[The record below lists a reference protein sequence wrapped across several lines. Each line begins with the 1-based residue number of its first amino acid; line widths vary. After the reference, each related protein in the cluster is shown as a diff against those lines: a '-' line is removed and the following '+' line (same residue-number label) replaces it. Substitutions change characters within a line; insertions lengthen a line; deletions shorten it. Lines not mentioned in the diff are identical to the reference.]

1 MDPLHELT
9 ELAVRQRFTMMVN
22 RYEIRTVRPDGS
34 DGDLIALAQQ
44 KRLAFKEQVT
54 FYADEGRSRPVFG
67 FKARRR
73 IDLGAT
79 YDVTG
84 ADGEVIGSFRKDFG
98 RSLLRST
105 WHLQQ
110 GDLPEVTGQERNAGV
125 ALVRRGW
132 EFVPF
137 LSALPFAW
145 PYHFDFVAPDGSPVM
160 SVERRMSLRDSYRVR
175 IAAPALDRRLA
186 AAMAVALDALQS
198 R

>member
-1 MDPLHELT
+1 MDPLQGET
-9 ELAVRQRFTMMVN
+9 ELVVRQRFTMMVN
-22 RYEIRTVRPDGS
+22 RYEIRRARADGAP
-34 DGDLIALAQQ
+34 GELVALAQQ

-54 FYADEGRSRPVFG
+54 FYADEGRSTPVFG
-67 FKARRR
+67 FKARQRL
-73 IDLGAT
+73 DLGAT

-84 ADGEVIGSFRKDFG
+84 ADGEVIGQFRKDFA

-110 GDLPEVTGQERNAGV
+110 GDLPEVTGQERNIAV
-125 ALVRRGW
+125 ALLRRFW

-137 LSALPFAW
+137 VSALPFVV
-145 PYHFDFVAPDGSPVM
+145 PYHFDFVAPDGAPVM
-160 SVERRMSLRDSYRVR
+160 TVERKMAVRDSYRVR
-175 IAAPALDRRLA
+175 IASPALDRRLA